1 MIVYLAKKHEF
12 LDDVDSNRIEERIQA
27 EFRRTHNHSVG
38 ASEKASWKNSLGFMQ
53 RILADEEIP
62 HDSGVAIELSVP
74 LSAKRIDFVLTGTSR
89 EKRQTAII
97 IELKQWTEAKPTQKD
112 AIVRTYLGGA
122 EVETSHPSY
131 QAWSYA
137 ALLEDYSETVRTQRI
152 SLKPCA
158 YLHNCA
164 DGSTINN
171 PFYREHT
178 DKAPAFLQADAA
190 KLRAFIKEHV
200 KHGDSGK
207 VIYQIRDG
215 KISPSKNLADSLVSL
230 LQGNREFL
238 MIDDQKLVYET
249 ALQLAGI
256 ATPKQKQVL
265 IVEGGPGTG
274 KSVVAVNLLVAL
286 TARKM
291 LTQYVTKNAAP
302 RGVYESRLTGAFKKS
317 HISNLF
323 VGSGGFTE
331 TPPNTFGALVVDE
344 AHRLNEKS
352 GLFMNLGENQVKEII
367 QAACFSVFFLDEN
380 QRVTLKDIGSVSEI
394 MRWAT
399 ATGAKVSRLN
409 LESQFRCNGS
419 DGYLAWVDNTLQ
431 VKKNA
436 NPTLEGIDY
445 DFAVCDSPNELRERI
460 LQKNAGRN
468 KSRMVA
474 GYCWDWKSKTD
485 GKSPDIEFPEH
496 GFSAR
501 WNLTADGPLWIIK
514 PETVTEIGCI
524 HTCQGLEL
532 EYVGVIIGPDLVVRD
547 GRIKT
552 DPAKRSGQDSSIKG
566 FKKRLSENREAA
578 EAATD
583 EIIKNTYRTLMT
595 RGQHGCFVYSADPET
610 NAYLKAM
617 ASRKRS
623 IATVEPTAYPGLPL
637 RILDGAAAKPFI
649 NAVPL
654 YDLQVAAGAFSLE
667 QSVGDCAWVELPD
680 AFTPRKD
687 LFVTR
692 VVGES
697 MNRRIPN
704 GSWCLFKRTPAGS
717 RDGKVVL
724 VELLDRQDPE
734 SGGRYTVKVYRSQKQ
749 PTEDSWEHTKIILKP
764 DSTNAGFNDIVLEPS
779 ETESFKTIGELVAVL
794 GKD

>member
-12 LDDVDSNRIEERIQA
+12 LDDVDSNKIEDRIHA

-38 ASEKASWKNSLGFMQ
+38 ASEKASWKNSLGFMH
-53 RILADEEIP
+53 RILSDVDIP

-89 EKRQTAII
+89 ENRQTAII
-97 IELKQWTEAKPTQKD
+97 IELKQWAEAKPTQKD

-137 ALLEDYSETVRTQRI
+137 ALLEDYSETVRDQKV

-164 DGSTINN
+164 DGSTINS

-249 ALQLAGI
+249 ALHLADI
-256 ATPKQKQVL
+256 ATPGQKQVL

-302 RGVYESRLTGAFKKS
+302 RGVYESKLTGAFKKS

-323 VGSGGFTE
+323 VGSGGFTG
-331 TPPNTFGALVVDE
+331 TPPNTFGALIVDE

-352 GLFMNLGENQVKEII
+352 GLFMNLGENQVKELI
-367 QAACFSVFFLDEN
+367 QAANFTVFFLDEN

-394 MRWAT
+394 ARWAT
-399 ATGAKVSRLN
+399 ATGAAVSRLN

-419 DGYLAWVDNTLQ
+419 DGYLAWIDNILQ
-431 VKKNA
+431 IKNTA
-436 NPTLEGIDY
+436 NTNLKGIDY
-445 DFAVCDSPNELRERI
+445 DFVVCDTPNELRDRI
-460 LQKNAGRN
+460 LQKNEGRN

-474 GYCWDWKSKTD
+474 GYCWDWKSKAD
-485 GKSPDIEFPEH
+485 GKSFDIELPEH

-501 WNLTADGPLWIIK
+501 WNLSADGSLWIVK

-532 EYVGVIIGPDLVVRD
+532 EYVGVIIGPDLIVRD

-566 FKKRLSENREAA
+566 FKKRLSEDRVAA
-578 EAATD
+578 EKATD

-595 RGQHGCFVYSADPET
+595 RGQRGCFVYSVDAET
-610 NAYLKAM
+610 NAYLKSM
-617 ASRKRS
+617 ALREHP
-623 IATVEPTAYPGLPL
+623 VTAVLPDDYPGLPL
-637 RILDGAAAKPFI
+637 RVLAEAEVRPYI

-654 YDLQVAAGAFSLE
+654 YDLQVAAGGFSAA
-667 QSVGDCAWVELPD
+667 QTASDCAWVELPD

-704 GSWCLFKRTPAGS
+704 GSWCLFKRTPAGT

-724 VELLDRQDPE
+724 VELLDRQDPA
-734 SGGRYTVKVYRSQKQ
+734 SGGRYTVKIYRSEKRA
-749 PTEDSWEHTKIILKP
+749 TEDSWEHVRILLKP
-764 DSTNAGFNDIVLEPS
+764 DSTNAGFKDIVLEPS
-779 ETESFKTIGELVAVL
+779 ETENHRTIGELVAVL
-794 GKD
+794 GKN

>member
-12 LDDVDSNRIEERIQA
+12 LDDVDSNKIEERIHA

-38 ASEKASWKNSLGFMQ
+38 ASEKMAWRNSLGFMQ
-53 RILADEEIP
+53 RILSDEEIP
-62 HDSGVAIELSVP
+62 HDSGVAIELGVP
-74 LSAKRIDFVLTGTSR
+74 LSAKRIDFVLTGTNA
-89 EKRQTAII
+89 ENRQTAII
-97 IELKQWTEAKPTQKD
+97 IELKQWSEAKPTQKD
-112 AIVRTYLGGA
+112 AIVRTFLGGA

-137 ALLEDYSETVRTQRI
+137 ALLEDYSEAVRDQKI

-164 DGSTINN
+164 DGSTINS

-190 KLRAFIKEHV
+190 KLRAFIKNHV
-200 KHGDSGK
+200 RHGDSGNI
-207 VIYQIRDG
+207 IYQIRDG

-249 ALQLAGI
+249 ALHLAAI
-256 ATPKQKQVL
+256 ATPKRKQVL

-302 RGVYESRLTGAFKKS
+302 RGVYESKLTGAFKKS

-323 VGSGGFTE
+323 VGSGGFTKTE
-331 TPPNTFGALVVDE
+331 PDTFDALVVDE

-352 GLFMNLGENQVKEII
+352 GLFMNLGENQIKELIR
-367 QAACFSVFFLDEN
+367 ASKFTVFFLDEN
-380 QRVTLKDIGSVSEI
+380 QRVTLKDIGSVAEI
-394 MRWAT
+394 KRLAD
-399 ATGAKVSRLN
+399 AVGAPVTCLA

-419 DGYLAWVDNTLQ
+419 NGYLAWVDHSLQ
-431 VKKNA
+431 IRDTA

-445 DFAVCDSPNELRERI
+445 DFAVCDSPTELRERI
-460 LQKNAGRN
+460 LKKNEGRN

-474 GYCWDWKSKTD
+474 GYCWDWKSKAD
-485 GKSPDIEFPEH
+485 KNAFDIVFPAF

-501 WNLTADGPLWIIK
+501 WNLAADGSLWIVK
-514 PETVTEIGCI
+514 PETVSEVGCI

-532 EYVGVIIGPDLVVRD
+532 EYVGVIIGPDLIVRN
-547 GRIKT
+547 GQITT
-552 DPAKRSGQDSSIKG
+552 DPTKRSSQDSSIKG
-566 FKKRLSENREAA
+566 FKRRCAEDRGAA
-578 EAATD
+578 EQSAA
-583 EIIKNTYRTLMT
+583 EVIKNTYRTLMT
-595 RGQHGCFVYSADPET
+595 RGQRGCYVYSVDAET
-610 NAYLKAM
+610 NAYLKA
-617 ASRKRS
+617 
-623 IATVEPTAYPGLPL
+623 ATVRDKAILVSTPEKYPGLPL
-637 RILDGAAAKPFI
+637 RILAGSEVKPYI

-654 YDLQVAAGAFSLE
+654 YDLQVAAGGFSAT
-667 QSVGDCAWVELPD
+667 QSVQDCDWVELPD

-687 LFVTR
+687 LFVTL

-717 RDGKVVL
+717 RDGKVIL
-724 VELLDRQDPE
+724 VELSNKQDPE
-734 SGGRYTVKVYRSQKQ
+734 NGGRYTVKIYRSEKRAVD
-749 PTEDSWEHTKIILKP
+749 DSWEHAQILLKP
-764 DSTNAGFNDIVLEPS
+764 DSTNAGFSDIALKSDDAENLRS
-779 ETESFKTIGELVAVL
+779 IGELVAVL
-794 GKD
+794 GII